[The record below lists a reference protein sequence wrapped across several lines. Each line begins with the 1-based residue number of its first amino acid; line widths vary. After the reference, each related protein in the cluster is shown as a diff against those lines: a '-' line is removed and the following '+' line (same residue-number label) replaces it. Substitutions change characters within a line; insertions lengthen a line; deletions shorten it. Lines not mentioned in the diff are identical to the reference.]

1 MHGDHTIKIIDCHTG
16 SCLKVLTSHRRTPW
30 VVRSHPVHPEILAI
44 GDLDREVRIWNA
56 NNPECIGSRDFYLPI
71 ASFAFHAK
79 GNPVGYT

>member
-1 MHGDHTIKIIDCHTG
+1 M
-16 SCLKVLTSHRRTPW
+16 
-30 VVRSHPVHPEILAI
+30 VRSHPVHPEILAI
-44 GDLDREVRIWNA
+44 GDLDREVRIWDA